1 MRNTKDR
8 VTIYEVAKAS
18 GVSLA
23 TVSRVINKQGN
34 VTEATRNKVE
44 ATILRLGYKPSALAQ
59 ALATNRSTN
68 IGVVIPSANYVYI
81 SNMLNGITDAAK
93 ENGYCLTL
101 FVTSHSR
108 EDALEMVEK
117 VITSHVDGAII
128 FDDELDVDDVN
139 KILSYSVP
147 VIAVNNNIEGEKVG
161 SISFGYEHK
170 IKSIIS
176 DYFRYG
182 DKKMYFLHVHNC
194 GRLLARIEKAFI
206 NKHVE
211 ENRSYGLLSCDDSYN
226 RTYSDFMEFFKTT
239 KKGYFLAYRDS
250 LAAAISNAAVDSGLR
265 VPEDVEVLS
274 IIGTK
279 YANITRPQ
287 LSSMHLDLY
296 EVGKKAMNMLNQLLD
311 HRLEEKQ
318 VKFESTY
325 IARKTTMDPQ

>member
-1 MRNTKDR
+1 MKNTKDR
-8 VTIYEVAKAS
+8 VTIYEVARAS

-34 VTEATRNKVE
+34 VTEATRKKVE
-44 ATILRLGYKPSALAQ
+44 ETIIRLGYKPSALAQ

-68 IGVVIPSANYVYI
+68 IGIVIPSANYVYI

-93 ENGYCLTL
+93 EKGFCLTL

-108 EDALEMVEK
+108 EDAVSVIEK

-139 KILSYSVP
+139 HIMSYSVP
-147 VIAVNNNIEGEKVG
+147 VIAVNNYIVGDRVG
-161 SISFGYEHK
+161 SITFGYEHK
-170 IKSIIS
+170 IKSIIRDHFNAS
-176 DYFRYG
+176 

-194 GRLLARIEKAFI
+194 GRLLDRIEKAFI
-206 NKHVE
+206 NVHLE
-211 ENRSYGLLSCDDSYN
+211 ENRSYGILSCDDSYN
-226 RTYSDFMEFFKTT
+226 RTYADFLEFFQTT

-250 LAAAISNAAVDSGLR
+250 LAAAITNAAVDSGLK

-279 YANITRPQ
+279 YASITRPQ
-287 LSSMHLDLY
+287 LSSMHVDMY
-296 EVGKKAMNMLNQLLD
+296 EVGKKAMTMLNDLLEGK
-311 HRLEEKQ
+311 LEEKTF
-318 VKFESTY
+318 KFESTFV
-325 IARKTTMDPQ
+325 ARKSTL

>member
-1 MRNTKDR
+1 MQNTKDR
-8 VTIYEVAKAS
+8 VTIYEVARAS

-34 VTEATRNKVE
+34 VTEATRKKVE
-44 ATILRLGYKPSALAQ
+44 ETIVRLGYKPSALAQ

-93 ENGYCLTL
+93 EKGYVLTL

-108 EDALEMVEK
+108 EDAKQMIEK

-128 FDDELDVDDVN
+128 FDDELDVEDVN
-139 KILSYSVP
+139 HILSYSVP
-147 VIAVNNNIEGEKVG
+147 VIAVNNDIVGEKVG

-170 IKSIIS
+170 VKNIIRE
-176 DYFRYG
+176 YFKNG
-182 DKKMYFLHVHNC
+182 DKKMYFLHAHNC
-194 GRLLARIEKAFI
+194 GRLLERIEKAFI
-206 NKHVE
+206 SVHLE

-226 RTYSDFMEFFKTT
+226 RTYTDFLEFFKTT

-250 LAAAISNAAVDSGLR
+250 LAAAITNAAVDSGLR

-279 YANITRPQ
+279 YAAITRPQ
-287 LSSMHLDLY
+287 LSSMHIDMY
-296 EVGKKAMNMLNQLLD
+296 QVGKQAMMMLNGLLD
-311 HRLEEKQ
+311 GTLEEKHF
-318 VKFESTY
+318 KFESNFVPKMST
-325 IARKTTMDPQ
+325 K